1 MADRLVSIVLPVHNQ
16 ADHIRAVVEEYREA
30 LRRVPDRYEIL
41 LVPNGC
47 RDDSAAV
54 CGALAAE
61 APDRIDLEFSV
72 ICRRESYPML
82 EVPIFSHR
90 RHGGRST
97 TSLRS
102 AVRLYWGAYT
112 MWREAR

>member
-61 APDRIDLEFSV
+61 APDRIRTV
-72 ICRRESYPML
+72 PRE
-82 EVPIFSHR
+82 R
-90 RHGGRST
+90 GGWG
-97 TSLRS
+97 L
-102 AVRLYWGAYT
+102 AV
-112 MWREAR
+112 